1 MKHHLTP
8 LDATQLDS
16 WRALAAHRQELQDF
30 RMRQAFIDDPER
42 FKRFSFSACGLF
54 LDFSKNLIRQD
65 TIDLLVKLAEEARL
79 SDAIRA
85 MFDGEAINA
94 SERRPV
100 LHTALRRPIGD
111 KVLVDGVD
119 VMPEVHRVLHQMT
132 ELVGYVHN
140 GLWRGYTEKP
150 ITDVVNIGIGGS
162 FLGPQLVSEAL
173 LPFAQKGVRCH
184 YLANIDGSEFHELA
198 SRLNAET
205 TLFIVSSKSFGT
217 LETLKNAQAARAWY
231 LAQGGTEEELY
242 RHFIAVSSNKE
253 AAIAFGIREENIFP
267 MWDWVGGRYSLWSA
281 IGLPIAMSIGISNF
295 KELLSGAYN
304 MDQHFQT
311 APFERNIPVLLGLL
325 GVWYGDFW
333 GANSHA
339 ILPYDY
345 YLRNITDHLQ
355 QLDMES
361 NGKSVRQD
369 GTPVTSG
376 TGPVI

>member
-132 ELVGYVHN
+132 ETVGYVHN

-184 YLANIDGSEFHELA
+184 YLANIDGSEFH
-198 SRLNAET
+198 
-205 TLFIVSSKSFGT
+205 GWP
-217 LETLKNAQAARAWY
+217 AA
-231 LAQGGTEEELY
+231 
-242 RHFIAVSSNKE
+242 
-253 AAIAFGIREENIFP
+253 
-267 MWDWVGGRYSLWSA
+267 
-281 IGLPIAMSIGISNF
+281 
-295 KELLSGAYN
+295 
-304 MDQHFQT
+304 
-311 APFERNIPVLLGLL
+311 
-325 GVWYGDFW
+325 
-333 GANSHA
+333 
-339 ILPYDY
+339 
-345 YLRNITDHLQ
+345 
-355 QLDMES
+355 
-361 NGKSVRQD
+361 
-369 GTPVTSG
+369 
-376 TGPVI
+376 